1 MTRPFHILRPFLK
14 PALLLLFVAAGFQCK
29 RDNTQPILT
38 GKLVVENGCMYSAIE
53 VLGGQFDPSSVSA
66 TWKDPDNDSVFHNVF
81 AISEVRNACDIS
93 AYGVSKGDVFQFQ
106 MDPNPQKNVICN
118 DCMVAFPPPALPP
131 VSDAVMNIK
140 KINNN

>member
-1 MTRPFHILRPFLK
+1 MRPILK
-14 PALLLLFVAAGFQCK
+14 PTLLLLLAAAGFQCK

-53 VLGGQFDPSSVSA
+53 VVGGQYDPSRVSA

-81 AISEVRNACDIS
+81 AISAVRDACDIS

-106 MDPNPQKNVICN
+106 MDPHPQNIICN
-118 DCMVAFPPPALPP
+118 DCAVGVPPPALPP